1 MWPAS
6 GALLVA
12 ALVSAGG
19 FGASLGAILVRKRSE
34 RERRRQLHRPFDGQ
48 RSTGGAKDSSQ
59 WAVDYLADVSRS
71 LALGAA
77 KPFLGQLGCDQARE
91 WLDRYAKKAGLG
103 GEVTP
108 EGLVESMARLGL
120 GGAVLGALAGAA
132 FSTELALLLGLAGL
146 AMGAMA
152 PTQMIK
158 RRVKERAE
166 ALERSLAEMLEVVA
180 LGLRS
185 GLSFDR
191 SFELYGQHFDTEFAR
206 SCTVCQQS
214 WSFGLATRE
223 EALGD
228 LAASYDSE
236 LFERVVQSI
245 VRSLRFGSSLAE
257 NLEEAAEESRAEH
270 RARVEEKVAKA
281 PVKMMLPTA
290 GLILPAMLLLVLGPV
305 LLEMMEG
312 F

>member
-6 GALLVA
+6 GVLLVA
-12 ALVSAGG
+12 ALVSASG
-19 FGASLGAILVRKRSE
+19 FGASLGSILLRKRSE
-34 RERRRQLHRPFDGQ
+34 RERRRQLHRPLDG
-48 RSTGGAKDSSQ
+48 RKGAGGAKDSSQ
-59 WAVDYLADVSRS
+59 WVVDYLADVSRS

-77 KPFLGQLGCDQARE
+77 KPLLGQLGLNQARQ
-91 WLDRYAKKAGLG
+91 WLEQYAKKAGLG

-120 GGAVLGALAGAA
+120 GAAVLGALVGSA
-132 FSTELALLLGLAGL
+132 FSTELAVLLGLAGL
-146 AMGAMA
+146 AVGAMA
-152 PTQMIK
+152 PMQTIK
-158 RRVKERAE
+158 RRVKERTE
-166 ALERSLAEMLEVVA
+166 ALECNLAEMLEVVA

-206 SCTVCQQS
+206 SCTACQQR

-223 EALGD
+223 DALRD
-228 LAASYDSE
+228 LAESYDSE
-236 LFERVVQSI
+236 LFERVVQSVI
-245 VRSLRFGSSLAE
+245 RSLHFGSSLAE
-257 NLEEAAEESRAEH
+257 SLEEAAEESRAEH

>member
-6 GALLVA
+6 GVLLAA

-19 FGASLGAILVRKRSE
+19 FGASLGSILLRKRSE
-34 RERRRQLHRPFDGQ
+34 RERRRQLHRPLDGQ
-48 RSTGGAKDSSQ
+48 RKADKAKSSSE
-59 WAVDYLADVSRS
+59 WVVDYLVDVSRS
-71 LALGAA
+71 LAVGAA
-77 KPFLGQLGCDQARE
+77 KPLLGQLGREQARQ

-103 GEVTP
+103 GGVTP

-120 GGAVLGALAGAA
+120 GGAVLGALLGAA
-132 FSTELALLLGLAGL
+132 FSTELALLLGVAGL
-146 AMGAMA
+146 VVGAMA
-152 PTQMIK
+152 PTQTIK
-158 RRVKERAE
+158 RRVKERTE
-166 ALERSLAEMLEVVA
+166 ALEGSLAEMLEVVA

-206 SCTVCQQS
+206 SCTACQQR

-223 EALGD
+223 EALSD

-245 VRSLRFGSSLAE
+245 IRSLRFGSSLAE